1 MPKWL
6 KIDLDFFFFNFEK
19 GKYTRSEN
27 TNRPRLYLSSTS
39 LPKWFASAVPN
50 EIAETAGELRIHSV
64 HTPRYRNGAL
74 EYERLEKRCV
84 GNEIVGEDR
93 EMGWNSSPPFL
104 DV

>member
-1 MPKWL
+1 MISISFSLIL
-6 KIDLDFFFFNFEK
+6 KK
-19 GKYTRSEN
+19 EN
-27 TNRPRLYLSSTS
+27 TRGAKTPTVPVYIC
-39 LPKWFASAVPN
+39 LPLPFQNGFASAVPN
-50 EIAETAGELRIHSV
+50 EIAETAGELHIHSV